1 MKKILVIDDMD
12 VNLKLIKTIINR
24 SYPDFEVILCKSGR
38 EGIIMANTKMPD
50 LIVLDLLM
58 PDMDGYQV
66 CQQLKSQE
74 ETKAIPIIMVSAAG
88 EDSEV
93 RARGL
98 RFGADSF
105 LSKPFD
111 RVEIKELINVALKH
125 KVREE
130 VLQKGN
136 LDLKL
141 LIEQRTEK
149 FREIEE
155 RFLQISDYDI
165 QFFWE
170 VDSKGKIVY
179 ISSVAEKIL
188 GYTIEEIIGKNFL
201 TFFYEPNEKSQIN
214 KLIHNFIR
222 NRLSF
227 RGEEH
232 FMIQRNGAEV
242 WLSVS
247 GFPVFDKKKIIGY
260 RGVNRDIT
268 LRKKVEDQLRK
279 SMKEIEAYKGK
290 LKVLNSTLT
299 LAEESERRRIAE
311 ILHDNLGPTLSLANL
326 KITSAINKKSLDDI
340 HRLLNE
346 STILIQDAI
355 TQSRSLT
362 YDLIP
367 PVLYELGLL
376 SAIKWKL
383 DQLSEAYEIKT
394 SINSTDINLP
404 ISDPSRIL
412 LYRII
417 SELLLNIIKHAHA
430 TVIEVEAILTTGQIC
445 ISLIDNGT
453 TPNTY
458 IEQGHVQK
466 QEGVGMFLIRERL
479 DSIMGTMLIEKGH
492 DSENIVKI
500 FVPIGK

>member
-1 MKKILVIDDMD
+1 MKKILVIDDME
-12 VNLKLIKTIINR
+12 VNLALIKAIIKNDH
-24 SYPDFEVILCKSGR
+24 PDFEVLLSKSGKQ
-38 EGIIMANTKMPD
+38 GLILANSKMPD
-50 LIVLDLLM
+50 LIILDLMM
-58 PDMDGYQV
+58 PDMDGYEV
-66 CQQLKSQE
+66 CQHLKSQE
-74 ETKAIPIIMVSAAG
+74 ETKAIPIIMVSAYG
-88 EDSEV
+88 ENSEV

-98 RFGADSF
+98 RLGADAF
-105 LSKPFD
+105 LCKPFN

-136 LDLKL
+136 LDLRHL
-141 LIEQRTEK
+141 MEQRTEK

-155 RFLQISDYDI
+155 RFIQISDYDI

-188 GYTIEEIIGKNFL
+188 GYSIEEIIGKNFL
-201 TFFYEPNEKSQIN
+201 CFFYDPIERSQIN
-214 KLIHNFIR
+214 KLLHNFIR

-232 FMIQRNGAEV
+232 IMIHRNGADV

-279 SMKEIEAYKGK
+279 SMKEVEDYKEK
-290 LKVLNSTLT
+290 LKILNSTLT

-326 KITSAINKKSLDDI
+326 KITSAINKKSPDDI

-355 TQSRSLT
+355 SQSRLLT

-367 PVLYELGLL
+367 PVLYELGLIC
-376 SAIKWKL
+376 AIKWKL
-383 DQLSEAYEIKT
+383 DQMTEAYGIKT
-394 SINSTDINLP
+394 SINSIDVNLS

-412 LYRII
+412 IFRII

-430 TVIEVEAILTTGQIC
+430 TFIEVDVILTTDQIC
-445 ISLIDNGT
+445 ISLLDNGT
-453 TPNTY
+453 TPNTN
-458 IEQGHVQK
+458 IELSHLQR
-466 QEGVGMFLIRERL
+466 QEGLGMLLIRERL
-479 DSIMGTMLIEKGH
+479 DSIMGTMVMEKGC

>member
-12 VNLKLIKTIINR
+12 VNLKLIKSIINR
-24 SYPDFEVILCKSGR
+24 GYPDFEVILCKSGR
-38 EGIIMANTKMPD
+38 EGLILANTKMPD

-58 PDMDGYQV
+58 PDMDGYEV

-74 ETKAIPIIMVSAAG
+74 ETKAIPIIMISAAG
-88 EDSEV
+88 QDSEI

-98 RFGADSF
+98 RFGADAF

-111 RVEIKELINVALKH
+111 KVEIKELINVALQH
-125 KVREE
+125 KVRED

-155 RFLQISDYDI
+155 Y
-165 QFFWE
+165 
-170 VDSKGKIVY
+170 
-179 ISSVAEKIL
+179 
-188 GYTIEEIIGKNFL
+188 
-201 TFFYEPNEKSQIN
+201 
-214 KLIHNFIR
+214 
-222 NRLSF
+222 
-227 RGEEH
+227 
-232 FMIQRNGAEV
+232 
-242 WLSVS
+242 
-247 GFPVFDKKKIIGY
+247 
-260 RGVNRDIT
+260 
-268 LRKKVEDQLRK
+268 
-279 SMKEIEAYKGK
+279 KEK

-340 HRLLNE
+340 RRLLCE

-355 TQSRSLT
+355 SQSRSLT

-367 PVLYELGLL
+367 PVLYELGLI

-383 DQLSEAYEIKT
+383 DQISEAYEIKT
-394 SINSTDINLP
+394 FIKSMDVNFP

-430 TVIEVEAILTTGQIC
+430 TVIEVEVTLTTGQIC

-458 IEQGHVQK
+458 IEQSHLQK
-466 QEGVGMFLIRERL
+466 QEGVGMFLVRERL
-479 DSIMGTMLIEKGH
+479 DSIMGTMIMEKGH

-500 FVPIGK
+500 VVPIGK

>member
-1 MKKILVIDDMD
+1 
-12 VNLKLIKTIINR
+12 LKR
-24 SYPDFEVILCKSGR
+24 SS
-38 EGIIMANTKMPD
+38 
-50 LIVLDLLM
+50 
-58 PDMDGYQV
+58 
-66 CQQLKSQE
+66 
-74 ETKAIPIIMVSAAG
+74 
-88 EDSEV
+88 
-93 RARGL
+93 
-98 RFGADSF
+98 
-105 LSKPFD
+105 
-111 RVEIKELINVALKH
+111 
-125 KVREE
+125 
-130 VLQKGN
+130 
-136 LDLKL
+136 
-141 LIEQRTEK
+141 
-149 FREIEE
+149 
-155 RFLQISDYDI
+155 
-165 QFFWE
+165 
-170 VDSKGKIVY
+170 GKIFC
-179 ISSVAEKIL
+179 L
-188 GYTIEEIIGKNFL
+188 
-201 TFFYEPNEKSQIN
+201 FFCEPNEKSQIN

-227 RGEEH
+227 RGEEY

-279 SMKEIEAYKGK
+279 SMKEIEEYKGK

-355 TQSRSLT
+355 SQSRSLT

-367 PVLYELGLL
+367 PVLYELGLI

-383 DQLSEAYEIKT
+383 DQLSEKYKIKT
-394 SINSTDINLP
+394 SINSADVNLP
-404 ISDPSRIL
+404 ISDHTRIL
-412 LYRII
+412 IYRII

-430 TVIEVEAILTTGQIC
+430 KVIAVEVILTTDQMC
-445 ISLIDNGT
+445 ISLCDNGT
-453 TPNTY
+453 TPNTCSD
-458 IEQGHVQK
+458 HRNFQK
-466 QEGVGMFLIRERL
+466 QKGLGMFLVRERL
-479 DSIMGTMLIEKGH
+479 DSIMGTMIMGKGH